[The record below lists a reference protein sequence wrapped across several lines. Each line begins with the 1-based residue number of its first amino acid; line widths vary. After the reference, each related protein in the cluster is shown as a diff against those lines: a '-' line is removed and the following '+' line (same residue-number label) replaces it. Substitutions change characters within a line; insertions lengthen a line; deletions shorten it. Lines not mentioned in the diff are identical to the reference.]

1 MTDTIEGLV
10 NSIVY
15 SNAENGY
22 TVLRLDT
29 IDGVV
34 TAAGSVPG
42 VSPGERLVMSGAWM
56 THPQYGEQ
64 FKCESFEIK
73 PPSGADDIYRYLA
86 SGAIKNIGP
95 AKARDIVDKFGSDTL
110 YVIENDPDKLSAI
123 KGISLRSA
131 RKIGESYRRHAAL
144 RRLID
149 FFARFKIKPLIA
161 TRVYKDYGDEALEAV
176 RDNPYLIV
184 SESYGADFFEADA
197 IAIDLGF
204 ESDCIE
210 RLSAAL
216 VYELAHNLGNGHTF
230 IPKNKLTAAV
240 CSLLSVDGGIVAEA
254 LDAMCEYGD
263 IVVDEIAGIEGCY
276 LRYLF
281 DAETYTA
288 ERLIQMT
295 NDKAQIIN
303 DKAQSTSHKAQ
314 ITKHKSQ
321 MTNSNVPSSIEE
333 GSNIEGKDI
342 RRIVEKIEQ
351 EQGIRYARMQLKALE
366 IVANSDIMAL
376 TGGPGTGKTTTVRGI
391 LMLFDALGLKTSLCA
406 PTGRAA
412 KRLSELCGRE
422 AMTIHRLLG
431 ANLDEDGT
439 HIFDHDEDNQ
449 LNADAVIVDESSMID
464 ILLMNSLLRALKK
477 GCRLILVGDAD
488 QLPPIGPGN
497 MFSDVIR
504 SEVIPVISLTEIFRQ
519 AEDSGIVKCAHNVN
533 NGVIPDLTEKYPDFF
548 FMRRQTDE
556 QLAETVAELCSKR
569 LPENMGVH
577 PSQIQVLSPTRKRAA
592 GTVALNELL
601 QEKLNPRSALKRDKQ
616 SGDFIF
622 RTGDK
627 VMQVRNNYDILWE
640 SSDKRIKGAGVFNG
654 DVGVIVDINHD
665 SETAIVDYE
674 DKLVKYTFDNLSEL
688 EPAFAMTVHKSQG
701 SEYHTVILVMTSAA
715 ALLLSRSV
723 LYTAMTRAKS
733 LLVVVGSPAVMEQMV
748 RNDKRQRR
756 YSGLRARL
764 AGD

>member
-1 MTDTIEGLV
+1 MTGDGNSMSAFIEGV
-10 NSIVY
+10 VSGVVFT
-15 SNAENGY
+15 NAENGY

-34 TAAGSVPG
+34 TAAGSIPG
-42 VSPGERLVMSGAWM
+42 VSHGERLVLAGSWM

-64 FKCESFEIK
+64 FKTESFEIK
-73 PPSGADDIYRYLA
+73 PPSGADDIFRYLA

-95 AKARDIVDKFGSDTL
+95 AKARDIVDRFGHDAL
-110 YVIENDPDKLSAI
+110 NIIENDPDKLAVI

-131 RKIGESYRRHAAL
+131 RKIGEGYRRHAGL

-149 FFARFKIKPLIA
+149 FFARYKIKPLIA

-184 SESYGADFFEADA
+184 SENYGADFFDADS
-197 IAIDLGF
+197 IAVDLGF

-216 VYELAHNLGNGHTF
+216 VYQLVHNLGNGHTF

-240 CSLLSVDGGIVAEA
+240 SSLLSVDGGIVTEA
-254 LDAMCEYGD
+254 LDVMCEYGD
-263 IVVDEIAGIEGCY
+263 IIVDQIAGVEGCY
-276 LRYLF
+276 LKYLF
-281 DAETYTA
+281 EAEKYTA
-288 ERLIQMT
+288 ERLLEMAGKTVNACQGDT
-295 NDKAQIIN
+295 PPRR
-303 DKAQSTSHKAQ
+303 
-314 ITKHKSQ
+314 
-321 MTNSNVPSSIEE
+321 NVPVYTREINIKKEINTIET
-333 GSNIEGKDI
+333 S
-342 RRIVEKIEQ
+342 Q
-351 EQGIRYARMQLKALE
+351 EIKYAKMQLKALE
-366 IVANSDIMAL
+366 AAAASDVMAL

-391 LMLFDALGLKTSLCA
+391 LMLFDALGFKTVLCA

-422 AMTIHRLLG
+422 AATIHRLLG
-431 ANLDEDGT
+431 ANLDEDGM
-439 HIFDHDEDNQ
+439 HVFDHDEDNQ

-464 ILLMNSLLRALKK
+464 ILLIDSLLRALKK
-477 GCRLILVGDAD
+477 GCRFIMVGDAD

-504 SEVIPVISLTEIFRQ
+504 SGVIPVVSLTEIFRQ

-533 NGVIPDLTEKYPDFF
+533 QGIMPDLTVKFPDFF
-548 FMRRQTDE
+548 FMRRHTDD
-556 QLAETVAELCSKR
+556 QLAETVAELYSKR

-592 GTVALNELL
+592 GTAALNELL
-601 QEKLNPRSALKRDKQ
+601 QERLNPRSALKREKQ
-616 SGDFIF
+616 SGDFVF

-627 VMQVRNNYDILWE
+627 VMQVRNNYDIIWE
-640 SSDKRIKGAGVFNG
+640 SADKLTSGAGVFNG
-654 DVGVIVDINHD
+654 DVGVIVDIDHE
-665 SETAIVDYE
+665 SERITVDFE
-674 DKLVKYTFDNLSEL
+674 DKLVRYTFENLPEL

-701 SEYHTVILVMTSAA
+701 SEYHTVILAMTSAA
-715 ALLLSRSV
+715 SLLLSRSV
-723 LYTAMTRAKS
+723 LYTAMTRAKN
-733 LLVVVGSPAVMEQMV
+733 LLVVVGNPGVMEQMV
-748 RNDKRQRR
+748 NNDKRQRR

-764 AGD
+764 AGE

>member
-1 MTDTIEGLV
+1 MKSDILMDMIEGVV
-10 NSIVY
+10 NSVVFT
-15 SNAENGY
+15 NAENGY

-29 IDGVV
+29 IDGIV
-34 TAAGSVPG
+34 TAAGSIPG
-42 VSPGERLVMSGAWM
+42 VSLGERLVMSGIWM

-64 FKCESFEIK
+64 FKCDSFEIK
-73 PPSGADDIYRYLA
+73 PPSGADEIYRYLA

-95 AKARDIVDKFGSDTL
+95 AKARDIVDRFGSDAL
-110 YVIENDPDKLSAI
+110 YIIENDPDKLSAI
-123 KGISLRSA
+123 KGISIRSA
-131 RKIGESYRRHAAL
+131 RKIGESYRRHAGL
-144 RRLID
+144 RLLID

-161 TRVYKDYGDEALEAV
+161 TRVYKEYGDEALEAV
-176 RDNPYLIV
+176 KDNPYLIV
-184 SESYGADFFEADA
+184 SESYGADFFEADS

-216 VYELAHNLGNGHTF
+216 VYQLTHNLGNGHTF
-230 IPKNKLTAAV
+230 IPKSKLTAAV
-240 CSLLSVDGGIVAEA
+240 CALLSVDGSIVAEA

-263 IVVDEIAGIEGCY
+263 IIIDEIAGVEGCY
-276 LRYLF
+276 LKYLF
-281 DAETYTA
+281 DAECYTA

-295 NDKAQIIN
+295 NHKL
-303 DKAQSTSHKAQ
+303 QSTNHGEQ
-314 ITKHKSQ
+314 
-321 MTNSNVPSSIEE
+321 SSD
-333 GSNIEGKDI
+333 EGKSV
-342 RRIVEKIEQ
+342 RKIVEKIEQ
-351 EQGIRYARMQLKALE
+351 EQGINYAKMQLRALE
-366 IVANSDIMAL
+366 IVAASDVMAL

-391 LMLFDALGLKTSLCA
+391 LMLFDELGLKTSLCA

-422 AMTIHRLLG
+422 AATIHRLLG
-431 ANLDEDGT
+431 ANLDEDGM

-464 ILLMNSLLRALKK
+464 ILLINSLLRALKK
-477 GCRLILVGDAD
+477 GCRLVLVGDAD

-504 SEVIPVISLTEIFRQ
+504 SEVIPVIALTEIFRQ

-533 NGVIPDLTEKYPDFF
+533 NGVIPDLAEKYPDFF

-556 QLAETVAELCSKR
+556 QLAETVAKLCSKR

-592 GTVALNELL
+592 GTAALNELL
-601 QEKLNPRSALKRDKQ
+601 QEKLNPRSALKKEKQ
-616 SGDFIF
+616 SGDFVF

-640 SSDKRIKGAGVFNG
+640 SSDKRFKGAGVFNG

-665 SETAIVDYE
+665 NETVIVDYE

-701 SEYHTVILVMTSAA
+701 SEYHTVILAMTSAA

-723 LYTAMTRAKS
+723 LYTAMTRAKN
-733 LLVVVGSPAVMEQMV
+733 LLVVVGNPGVMEQMV
-748 RNDKRQRR
+748 KNDKRQRR

-764 AGD
+764 TRV